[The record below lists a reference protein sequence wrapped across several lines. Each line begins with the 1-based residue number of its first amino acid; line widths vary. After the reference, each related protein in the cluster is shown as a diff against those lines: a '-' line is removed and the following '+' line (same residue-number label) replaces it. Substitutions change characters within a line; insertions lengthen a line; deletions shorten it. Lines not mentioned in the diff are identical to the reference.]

1 MKRLRIGSVIKI
13 EKNIGIVRQLAWC
26 NPPNRTNDRMLILW
40 ASPPRRHM
48 FKYPREEWF
57 LTDQKWVVCTVVV
70 W

>member
-13 EKNIGIVRQLAWC
+13 EGAMGLIMKKLDIG
-26 NPPNRTNDRMLILW
+26 DRMLILW
-40 ASPPRRHM
+40 ASPPRRHT

-57 LTDQKWVVCTVVV
+57 LTNQKWVVCTVVV

>member
-13 EKNIGIVRQLAWC
+13 EKNIGIVRQLAWDVAV
-26 NPPNRTNDRMLILW
+26 NDRMLILW

>member
-13 EKNIGIVRQLAWC
+13 EGAMGLIMKKYPQESG
-26 NPPNRTNDRMLILW
+26 RMLILW
-40 ASPPRRHM
+40 ASPPRRHT

-57 LTDQKWVVCTVVV
+57 LTNQKWVVCTVVV